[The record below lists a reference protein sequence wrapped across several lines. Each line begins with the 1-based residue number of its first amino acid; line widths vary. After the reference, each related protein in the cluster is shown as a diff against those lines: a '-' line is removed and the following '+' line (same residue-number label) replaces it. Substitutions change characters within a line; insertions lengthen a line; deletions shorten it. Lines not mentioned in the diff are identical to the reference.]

1 MGLTTTSIITLIIG
15 LFAGGIGIYIAV
27 VLTGAGAG
35 KKAEKLLADAKK
47 EAEKH
52 KRDTLLELKE
62 ESYKLKNET
71 DKEIK
76 EKKQEILA
84 SEDRLLNREKSLD
97 KREEMLQ
104 DRDNRLVEKDNNLN
118 ALRKQIQDKE
128 LKMDELLKQEMEKL
142 ENIAKFSKEQAHKQI
157 LERV

>member
-15 LFAGGIGIYIAV
+15 LFAGGTGIYVVI

-76 EKKQEILA
+76 ERKQEILA
-84 SEDRLLNREKSLD
+84 SEDRLLNQ
-97 KREEMLQ
+97 LQ
-104 DRDNRLVEKDNNLN
+104 
-118 ALRKQIQDKE
+118 
-128 LKMDELLKQEMEKL
+128 
-142 ENIAKFSKEQAHKQI
+142 
-157 LERV
+157 